1 MLFGGAAAAALVD
14 LFYGPK
20 EMCKVIRCD
29 SFSEL
34 PGIHLGTSWTVRSAM
49 LRPPLPKNHA
59 RGNGFIFGFH
69 PFAPVPSNRKR
80 KKKSTEGVT

>member
-49 LRPPLPKNHA
+49 LRYKKN
-59 RGNGFIFGFH
+59 
-69 PFAPVPSNRKR
+69 
-80 KKKSTEGVT
+80 KKK

>member
-1 MLFGGAAAAALVD
+1 MRANSERHSDHDDDYNSDDSVKLTSLGEIVVLFGGTTAAALVD

-34 PGIHLGTSWTVRSAM
+34 PGIHLGTS
-49 LRPPLPKNHA
+49 
-59 RGNGFIFGFH
+59 
-69 PFAPVPSNRKR
+69 
-80 KKKSTEGVT
+80 

>member
-49 LRPPLPKNHA
+49 LMCKE
-59 RGNGFIFGFH
+59 GG
-69 PFAPVPSNRKR
+69 KR
-80 KKKSTEGVT
+80 KKNCSVLTHHR